1 MEYDSNGDGIVTIEE
16 AHDVL
21 RKELAFTLQQSMDLD
36 KRYDK
41 NKDGHLSYEEFIR
54 FYKRVRSK

>member
-21 RKELAFTLQQSMDLD
+21 RKELAFTFQQSIDLV

-41 NKDGHLSYEEFIR
+41 NKDGHLSYEEFIG